1 MKDFFSN
8 LRHAK
13 SLDFFG
19 FCYLQ
24 KWIIIGVLIG
34 IVAGLGSVAFFLML
48 QVSTLFFLGFGAG
61 YVPPNF
67 EVISTSYTTVA
78 ERPWMIPLITGGG
91 GLIVGLLTS
100 RFAPE
105 SAGHGTEAVIDAFHN
120 KKGTIRS
127 RIPLLKTITASITI
141 GSGGSGGREGPAAQ
155 IAAGFGSILG
165 RLFKLRTE
173 DRRIAVAAGLGAG
186 VGSMFKAPLGAA
198 ILSTEIFYRW
208 DFEVKALLP
217 ALIAS
222 VTGFVIFGSVF
233 GWSPIFQISESAP
246 EFNQPLHFL
255 LYAVLGVCCAGTGK
269 LYVFTFYKIQ
279 HIFQKWSIPNFIKP
293 AIGGL
298 LVGIIGMFLP
308 QILGGGYGWLQ
319 IGVFD
324 DIRLFPIWILLAIL
338 FLKIL
343 ATSLTVGSGGSAG
356 VFGPSLIIG
365 GFVGAVVGEVFHS
378 LSLFTDLQVSAIAIV
393 GMVAFFGAVSK
404 APISTIIM
412 GSEMTGSYVLLPAM
426 ILASVISYGLI
437 GLKTTIYQSQV
448 KDRNESPAHM
458 HEYRALLKK
467 LSVRDAVNPDFSK
480 IHHDRTAYEASDIL
494 KNSKSAGIVIVDAD
508 SRYIGFID
516 SDSLTK
522 LDRHDASLSEI
533 ISAAGAVPTVGIE
546 ASLYDAIKKIS
557 DLETMELPVTD
568 KKNIVLGTVSVS
580 NIMNAY
586 DRGVDDLEDEQD

>member
-1 MKDFFSN
+1 MKDFFPS
-8 LRHAK
+8 LHHAK

-19 FCYLQ
+19 FSYLQ
-24 KWIIIGVLIG
+24 KWIVIGTLIGV
-34 IVAGLGSVAFFLML
+34 VAGFGSVAFFLML

-61 YVPPNF
+61 YVHPNF
-67 EVISTSYTTVA
+67 EVISTSYTAVA

-141 GSGGSGGREGPAAQ
+141 GTGGSGGREGPAAQ
-155 IAAGFGSILG
+155 IGAGFGSILG
-165 RLFKLRTE
+165 RLLKLRT
-173 DRRIAVAAGLGAG
+173 DDQRIAVAAGLGAG

-198 ILSTEIFYRW
+198 ILSTEIFYRR

-222 VTGFVIFGSVF
+222 VTGFLIFGSIF
-233 GWSPIFQISESAP
+233 GWSPIFEVSESAP
-246 EFNQPLHFL
+246 DVNQPVHFI
-255 LYAVLGVCCAGTGK
+255 LYAILGVCCAGIGRM
-269 LYVFTFYKIQ
+269 YVFIFYKIQ
-279 HIFQKWSIPNFIKP
+279 HIFQQWSIPKFVKP
-293 AIGGL
+293 AIGGV

-319 IGVFD
+319 VGVFD
-324 DIRLFPIWILLAIL
+324 DVRLFPIWILLAIL

-343 ATSLTVGSGGSAG
+343 ATSLTIGTGGSAG
-356 VFGPSLIIG
+356 VFGPSLVIG
-365 GFVGAVVGEVFHS
+365 GFVGAVVGEIFHS

-412 GSEMTGSYVLLPAM
+412 GSEMTGGYVLLPAM

-437 GLKTTIYQSQV
+437 GLKTTLYASQV
-448 KDRNESPAHM
+448 RDRAESPAHM
-458 HEYRALLKK
+458 NEYRALLKK
-467 LSVRDAVNPDFSK
+467 LSVMDAINHDFSQ
-480 IHHDRTAYEASDIL
+480 IRHDGTVDEAIDIL
-494 KNSKSAGIVIVDAD
+494 KNSKSAGIVILGAD
-508 SRYIGFID
+508 SRYVGFMD

-522 LDRHDASLSEI
+522 LDRRDASLSEVI
-533 ISAAGAVPTVGIE
+533 PATEAMPTVGVE
-546 ASLYDAIKKIS
+546 ATLYDAIKKIS
-557 DLETMELPVTD
+557 DLETTELPVTG
-568 KKNIVLGTVSVS
+568 KKNIVVGTVSVS

-586 DRGVDDLEDEQD
+586 DRGAAALEDEKD